1 MSLKGS
7 PMLNTPACGEHR
19 AGYAKHPKNQNAT
32 WKLTIER
39 PCSTAATSSL
49 LLVSPCSPR
58 LCSFSPF
65 SLREAT
71 SYFRRCFTAV
81 PRSRPRLRPAGP
93 GGSRSSMPATSTALQ
108 KPAPSAR
115 GPLWPQ
121 QFLSPQSGSRHGGFI
136 SFKDCGWAEI
146 IQYHHNRCVATFET
160 SLLIPSQLYHVSV
173 CSVSHLRACWLVLPY
188 TFCPRLVLPRTSP
201 PSRQRKSMGTLQRRR
216 EPSRRK
222 KVNHGRMR
230 NDTCT
235 RDSLLCTILRV

>member
-7 PMLNTPACGEHR
+7 PMLNTPAYGEHR

-160 SLLIPSQLYHVSV
+160 SLHPLSTLPCVRVFRFSPSCMLACS
-173 CSVSHLRACWLVLPY
+173 SVSLLPASGSSAHLSAISAAEINGHLTASTR
-188 TFCPRLVLPRTSP
+188 TFEEEESK
-201 PSRQRKSMGTLQRRR
+201 SRPH
-216 EPSRRK
+216 EE
-222 KVNHGRMR
+222 
-230 NDTCT
+230 
-235 RDSLLCTILRV
+235 